1 MWIAI
6 VSFGIPPGKRSV
18 VVPYG
23 RLPTLMIAYVL
34 SKINLAFIMKVF
46 LSELREN
53 SCSYLGKMIY
63 YISLADIG
71 RSA

>member
-1 MWIAI
+1 
-6 VSFGIPPGKRSV
+6 
-18 VVPYG
+18 
-23 RLPTLMIAYVL
+23 MIAYVL

-46 LSELREN
+46 LSELQEN